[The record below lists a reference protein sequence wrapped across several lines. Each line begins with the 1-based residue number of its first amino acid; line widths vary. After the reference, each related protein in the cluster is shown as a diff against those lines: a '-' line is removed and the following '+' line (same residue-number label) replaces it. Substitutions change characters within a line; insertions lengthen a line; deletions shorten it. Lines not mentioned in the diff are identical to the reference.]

1 VQPLWAEID
10 LPKGLC
16 YPVAGQQREKRA
28 GVVLELAQVQE
39 FVAEARERHA
49 LMTTK
54 RARRYQ
60 RGSICKS
67 QNGAIWYGKYYPT
80 PGAPQKR
87 VQLGRCSEVN
97 EKQARTA
104 LDDMMAVLNR
114 NPAHALGAEPVRRF
128 VEQVYIPQK
137 YENADWRKASGR
149 EAEYLF
155 RRSILPEIGE
165 LCCRDLKAEHLR
177 AVLRKLAGTELSYE
191 SVSKVRFAMGDM
203 VKRMVAEEYLTYNIA
218 AGLRTP
224 KTARRSD
231 RSRLR
236 RVTLAEYVRAWS
248 VLDERERLAFDLV
261 TFCGLRESEVYGL
274 KNGDLFQQ
282 GAIRIER
289 SWYRGEINSTKTD
302 EVREVGVGAEI
313 FERLVAWIAT
323 LPEGNKEGWIFPS
336 ERIVTPLLPDNV
348 LRRSIYPRL
357 EPLGLDWINFAVLR
371 RSHSTLHQ
379 EKGTDPKII
388 ADQQGHGLGVH
399 LATYIKSSV
408 VRKQEAVTALWSDF
422 RALRSG
428 SSGGN

>member
-1 VQPLWAEID
+1 VIQST
-10 LPKGLC
+10 
-16 YPVAGQQREKRA
+16 
-28 GVVLELAQVQE
+28 QVQE
-39 FVAEARERHA
+39 FVAETRERHA

-67 QNGAIWYGKYYPT
+67 KNGEIWYGKYYPA

-87 VQLGRCSEVN
+87 VQLGRSSEMN
-97 EKQARTA
+97 ERQARTA
-104 LDDMMAVLNR
+104 LDDIIADLNR
-114 NPAHALGAEPVRRF
+114 SPVHTLGTEPVRRF

-137 YENADWRKASGR
+137 YENADWRKATGQ

-165 LCCRDLKAEHLR
+165 LRCRDLKAEHLR
-177 AVLRKLAGTELSYE
+177 AVLRKLAGTGLSYE

-203 VKRMVAEEYLTYNIA
+203 VKRMLAEEYLTSNIA
-218 AGLRTP
+218 SGLKTP

-236 RVTLAEYVRAWS
+236 RVTLAEYLRAWS

-274 KNGDLFQQ
+274 KNGDLFQN
-282 GAIRIER
+282 GAIRVER
-289 SWYRGEINSTKTD
+289 SWYKGDINPTKTD
-302 EVREVGVGAEI
+302 AVREVGVGPEI
-313 FERLVAWIAT
+313 FERLTAWIAT
-323 LPEGNKEGWIFPS
+323 LPEGNSEGWVFPS

-348 LRRSIYPRL
+348 LRRHIHPRL

-399 LATYIKSSV
+399 LSEYVESSAA
-408 VRKQEAVTALWSDF
+408 RKQEAVTALWADF
-422 RALRSG
+422 KALQSEP
-428 SSGGN
+428 SAPN